1 MHRVAEEGIAAHW
14 HYKEGRPV
22 ADGETSKFAWLRQL
36 LESQREMT
44 DPGDF
49 LQVVKLNLFPD
60 DVYCFTPHGDV
71 KALPKGARP
80 IDFAYAVHTEVGNHC
95 VGAKVNG
102 KMVPLRTELSNGDIV
117 EILTRS
123 DQQPSKDWLKMAR
136 TSRAKSKIRH
146 WLNVHQRK
154 VSIEVGRTQVEKEL
168 KRRRLSL
175 KRLESEGTLAR
186 ALEELN
192 YKNLEEFYAAIG
204 FGKSTPQALVQRIRP
219 DEETARERFTERVF
233 RTIRPSGRKVTVRG
247 QDDIMT
253 TLARCCNPIRGEE
266 ILGYITRGRGV
277 SVHRVDCPNVQNL
290 LYDPARK
297 ISVSWA
303 GEAGGV
309 FDVRLGVVTE
319 NRPGLLAAISSAIA
333 EEDTNIKNA
342 AARTVDQKGEI
353 NLVVEVK
360 DVHHLETI
368 MNLLKRVPGVIQV
381 EKV

>member
-1 MHRVAEEGIAAHW
+1 
-14 HYKEGRPV
+14 
-22 ADGETSKFAWLRQL
+22 
-36 LESQREMT
+36 
-44 DPGDF
+44 
-49 LQVVKLNLFPD
+49 
-60 DVYCFTPHGDV
+60 
-71 KALPKGARP
+71 
-80 IDFAYAVHTEVGNHC
+80 
-95 VGAKVNG
+95 
-102 KMVPLRTELSNGDIV
+102 
-117 EILTRS
+117 
-123 DQQPSKDWLKMAR
+123 
-136 TSRAKSKIRH
+136 
-146 WLNVHQRK
+146 
-154 VSIEVGRTQVEKEL
+154 VGRTQLEKEL

-175 KRLESEGTLAR
+175 KRLEAEGTLAR
-186 ALEELN
+186 ALEDLN

-219 DEETARERFTERVF
+219 GQDTARERFTERVF

-277 SVHRVDCPNVQNL
+277 SVHRVDCSNVQNL

-297 ISVSWA
+297 ISVAWA
-303 GEAGGV
+303 GEGGGV
-309 FDVRLGVVTE
+309 FDVRLNVVTE

-342 AARTVDQKGEI
+342 AARTVDQRGEI

-368 MNLLKRVPGVIQV
+368 MGLLKRVPGVIQV